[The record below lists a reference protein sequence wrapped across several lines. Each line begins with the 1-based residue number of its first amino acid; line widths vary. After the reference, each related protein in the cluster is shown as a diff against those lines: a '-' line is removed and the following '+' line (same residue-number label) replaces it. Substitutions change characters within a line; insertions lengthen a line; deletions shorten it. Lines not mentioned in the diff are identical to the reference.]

1 MNIATLI
8 RLPAFVPMLL
18 AAAMPAWALDAADI
32 MNKAHLAV
40 YYAGDDGRA
49 HVHMEII
56 NPDGGKRIR
65 DFTILRK
72 DVAEGGEQKF
82 FVYFKTP
89 ADVRNMTFMVDKHP
103 LGDDDRWL
111 FIPAIRMVKRIAP
124 GDARTAFVG
133 SDFTYEDISGRHPSK
148 DVSELLGEE
157 EVNGR
162 KAWVI
167 KNTPKEKQRDYAW
180 RKTWVDQET
189 KLVLRE
195 SYFDETNKEVKRF
208 TMTKWAKIK
217 DYWIGMAGVMEN
229 LVTPHKTTV
238 EFSDV
243 ELDIG
248 VPDTLF
254 TERSLRNPP
263 RRWVR

>member
-1 MNIATLI
+1 MKQRLTWVAAFLTLMA
-8 RLPAFVPMLL
+8 P
-18 AAAMPAWALDAADI
+18 AAAYAVDAARI
-32 MNKAHLAV
+32 MKEAHLAV
-40 YYAGDDGRA
+40 YYPGDDGRA
-49 HVHMEII
+49 HVHMEIV
-56 NPDGGKRIR
+56 NPDGSKRIR

-72 DVAEGGEQKF
+72 DVSEGGDQMF
-82 FVYFKTP
+82 FVAFKKP
-89 ADVRNMTFMVDKHP
+89 ADVRGMTFLVHKHP
-103 LGDDDRWL
+103 LGDDERWL

-148 DVSELLGEE
+148 DNSEYLGEE
-157 EVNGR
+157 VINGR

-167 KNTPKEKQRDYAW
+167 KNTPKEPQRDYAW

-195 SYFDETNKEVKRF
+195 SYFDESNKEVKRF

-217 DYWIGMAGVMEN
+217 GYWIGMAGKMEN
-229 LVTPHKTTV
+229 LATPHYSTA

-248 VPDTLF
+248 VPESLF
-254 TERSLRNPP
+254 TERALRNPP
-263 RRWVR
+263 KRWVR